1 MSRFPVVRWL
11 VGIAC
16 GLVLPMARAEAVD
29 FVRDVQPIFKTT
41 CYECHGEKKPKGK
54 LRLDSK
60 ALAMKGGHGGPAT
73 LPGKTHES
81 YLVKRIRGE
90 GNEDQ
95 MPLDHPPLT
104 AAQIK
109 LIETW
114 ID

>member
-29 FVRDVQPIFKTT
+29 FVRDVQPIFKAS

-54 LRLDSK
+54 LRLDRN
-60 ALAMKGGHGGPAT
+60 ALAMKGGANGAAIV
-73 LPGKTHES
+73 PGKGRES
-81 YLVKRIRGE
+81 YLVKRLRGD
-90 GNEDQ
+90 GGEDR
-95 MPLDHPPLT
+95 MPLDHDPLS
-104 AAQIK
+104 AAQFA
-109 LIETW
+109 LVERW